1 MPEREAAAEWRQQT
15 NPPTSETEYQRI
27 VRLPLTEFTAGR
39 HSAFEHLTT
48 SSNTNPC
55 RPSLYAIGFVI
66 VTNDVLREITGV
78 IGFLKAPLAIAR
90 APSQGRRHGFESGG
104 TILRAE
110 GAKKFFLDP
119 PPTFWPWGGDKIL
132 LSQPNSFVCS

>member
-66 VTNDVLREITGV
+66 FTNDVLREITGV

-110 GAKKFFLDP
+110 RAKKIFLTP
-119 PPTFWPWGGDKIL
+119 SLFGQWGGQNIAK
-132 LSQPNSFVCS
+132 SA